1 MLPLPSAQ
9 GIVSVAILLDAPVG
23 VRRYAERSR
32 STLSVSV
39 PVERHACRTYAQSS
53 VTSSLRH
60 CTCSCVAGIV
70 SHDDLCTLRVDSRIY
85 SNTREGDAEGGLPPY
100 AAPEVLMFPP
110 NSVVA
115 LRFAERSSRQ
125 MRLEWTNDAGRRIVY
140 ELKKTW

>member
-1 MLPLPSAQ
+1 MNVCS
-9 GIVSVAILLDAPVG
+9 GVSRIILYVLQLQLTITIALTAG
-23 VRRYAERSR
+23 VRG
-32 STLSVSV
+32 
-39 PVERHACRTYAQSS
+39 RTEGGLLYLDFTHS
-53 VTSSLRH
+53 
-60 CTCSCVAGIV
+60 
-70 SHDDLCTLRVDSRIY
+70 
-85 SNTREGDAEGGLPPY
+85 EGDAEGGLPPY